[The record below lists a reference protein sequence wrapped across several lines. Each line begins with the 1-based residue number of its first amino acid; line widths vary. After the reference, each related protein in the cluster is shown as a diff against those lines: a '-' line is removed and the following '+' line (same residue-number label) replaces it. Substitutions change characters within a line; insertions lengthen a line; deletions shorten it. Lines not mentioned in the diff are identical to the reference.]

1 MWWLG
6 LTKMKHSGGR
16 VSLMLSIVVLISG
29 SGSNLRALLGACDN
43 PLYPA
48 KILAV
53 GADSPA
59 TGLEHAEEFGVPT
72 FVVSQ
77 DNFSSREAWSQ
88 RVLDHINFLK
98 PDLVVLA
105 GFMKIL
111 PESFVS
117 ALSPRL
123 INLHPSLL
131 PEFPGAHAVRD
142 ALAAGAA
149 KTGSTIHIVDG
160 GVDTGPVISQR
171 ELEIAAGESEHE
183 LHERIKKIER
193 THLVDVVREIAEQK
207 IKLEEVAR

>member
-1 MWWLG
+1 M
-6 LTKMKHSGGR
+6 S
-16 VSLMLSIVVLISG
+16 MLSIVVLISG
-29 SGSNLRALLGACDN
+29 SGSNLRALLEACDN

-53 GADSPA
+53 GADSA
-59 TGLEHAEEFGVPT
+59 AVGLEHAEQFGVPS
-72 FVVSQ
+72 FVVSES
-77 DNFSSREAWSQ
+77 NFPSRNQWAD

-111 PESFVS
+111 PENFVS

-131 PEFPGAHAVRD
+131 PDFPGAHAVRD
-142 ALAAGAA
+142 AMAAGAT
-149 KTGSTIHIVDG
+149 KTGSTIHIVDQ

-171 ELEIAAGESEHE
+171 ELEIRSGETEAE
-183 LHERIKKIER
+183 LHERIKVLER
-193 THLVDVVREIAEQK
+193 EHLVSVVRQIAEQK
-207 IKLEEVAR
+207 IKLEEIAR